1 MATKTNTARKPQP
14 TTEPEKLTNLRP
26 FLVKGA
32 KEEGARVMLDIE
44 SLPPSVQTHVAK
56 FYHQLNV
63 AMKDFG
69 AAGLR
74 VGEVLLEARTMLKPL
89 GVWINFLNRVPGL
102 SLKTGDRFIK
112 RFEMAKKMLPAPV
125 LSIAQTSGIDLAGE
139 DEKRPFGK
147 YTKAVARVGNPPRPT
162 GNVDKDTE
170 RARVWLSQVLVRQTN
185 EVRRSRAAAAE
196 QDPTEKASL
205 TLVKAIEAYADKKET
220 QINFLKKVLKRT
232 LKQLG
237 YAELI
242 VTQGALRRARHVEG
256 EKTAA

>member
-1 MATKTNTARKPQP
+1 MTTKTSTARKPQP
-14 TTEPEKLTNLRP
+14 VTEPEKLTNLRP

-32 KEEGARVMLDIE
+32 KEEGARVMLDIDA
-44 SLPPSVQTHVAK
+44 LPPSVQTHVAK

-112 RFEMAKKMLPAPV
+112 RFEMAKRMLPGPV
-125 LSIAQTSGIDLAGE
+125 LSIAQTTGIDIAGE

-147 YTKAVARVGNPPRPT
+147 YTKAVQKIGNPPRPT

-170 RARVWLSQVLVRQTN
+170 RARVWLSQVLVKQTS
-185 EVRRSRAAAAE
+185 EVKRARAAAAE
-196 QDPTEKASL
+196 IDPTEKASVAL
-205 TLVKAIEAYADKKET
+205 IRAIEAYADKKET
-220 QINFLKKVLKRT
+220 QIVFLKKVLKRT

-237 YAELI
+237 YADLI
-242 VTQGALRRARHVEG
+242 VSQGALRRAQHADG
-256 EKTAA
+256 PKAA